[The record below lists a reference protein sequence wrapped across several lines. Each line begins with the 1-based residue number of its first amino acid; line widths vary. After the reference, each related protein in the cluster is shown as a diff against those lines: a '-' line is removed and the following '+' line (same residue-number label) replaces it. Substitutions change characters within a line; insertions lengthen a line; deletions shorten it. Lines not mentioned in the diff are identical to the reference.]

1 MKQKNL
7 LFQEP
12 FRSVLLATISLQ
24 PVGNVSLSVAI
35 VSRCHCGQILL
46 IAVLTVLSDF
56 QFVCI
61 HNVSLKTGAMI
72 KTQQF
77 WLVRYAIVSRFSRFL
92 QNNGLFWRY
101 TWRPMQNSVKKCKE
115 CVQGI
120 NMSKRSTA
128 QFGLPTKVLLCLNN
142 VHKFLSQA
150 HNLKCPYK
158 DTWIY

>member
-1 MKQKNL
+1 MKRKNL

-35 VSRCHCGQILL
+35 VSRCDSGQILL

-61 HNVSLKTGAMI
+61 HNVSLKAGAMI

-77 WLVRYAIVSRFSRFL
+77 
-92 QNNGLFWRY
+92 
-101 TWRPMQNSVKKCKE
+101 
-115 CVQGI
+115 
-120 NMSKRSTA
+120 
-128 QFGLPTKVLLCLNN
+128 
-142 VHKFLSQA
+142 
-150 HNLKCPYK
+150 
-158 DTWIY
+158 